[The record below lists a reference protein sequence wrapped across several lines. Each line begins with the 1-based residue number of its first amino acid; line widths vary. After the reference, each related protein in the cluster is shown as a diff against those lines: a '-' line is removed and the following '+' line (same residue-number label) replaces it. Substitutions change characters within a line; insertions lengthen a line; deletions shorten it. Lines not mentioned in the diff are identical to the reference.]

1 MVLGIDIDGVILDY
15 ENVLA
20 NEAEK
25 YDLSI
30 DGKGIINEKAFSPLD
45 QYEWNKEEKS
55 GFTNQFVEFT
65 YRTPLV
71 SNSKESI
78 DLLKSKGFKIILISA
93 RGSIN
98 PKTKTAVLD
107 MLKKYEINYDEIYL
121 GIKDKENICK
131 DLNVSYM
138 IDDNP
143 NICEQL
149 SSKGIPVIYFKQSK
163 FVLDENENMKVCT
176 SWDEVRD
183 YLLEQ

>member
-1 MVLGIDIDGVILDY
+1 MILGIDIDGVILDY

-30 DGKGIINEKAFSPLD
+30 GGKGIINESAFSPLD
-45 QYEWNKEEKS
+45 QYGWSKEEKKD
-55 GFTNQFVEFT
+55 FTDKFVEFT

-71 SNSKESI
+71 TDCKKTI
-78 DLLKSKGFKIILISA
+78 DFLKSKGFKIILISA

-107 MLKKYEINYDEIYL
+107 MLEKYEIDYDEIYL

-131 DLNVSYM
+131 DLSVNCM